1 MARLFQCQNQ
11 IEIWICNFTTL
22 VHLLPRICMAAMQ
35 SNMIIHTKNTPNP
48 PSLKHARIH
57 PKKWTNVDHVRQLSA
72 CCFCGSCCCCC
83 CCCCCCFGCCVK
95 VHCFRFFERER
106 FQHLHI
112 RYCIVLA
119 SEASPRSSAVYVPFS
134 CHQSDLTLLD
144 PAGSCGRN
152 LIISWNFAFST
163 FSCILVTFHDNI
175 CALTTFDMTTLTEQE
190 SGVVLFRLH
199 CAPQGWHVPACPWT
213 SVDSIRRQVEN
224 VEILQTPQLKN

>member
-1 MARLFQCQNQ
+1 MQFYDTGSFAATHLYGCHAIKYDHPHKKHTESTQFETCQDSPKKVDKRGPRSSIVSMLFLRFLLLLLLLLLLLFWLLRQGP
-11 IEIWICNFTTL
+11 
-22 VHLLPRICMAAMQ
+22 LLP
-35 SNMIIHTKNTPNP
+35 
-48 PSLKHARIH
+48 
-57 PKKWTNVDHVRQLSA
+57 
-72 CCFCGSCCCCC
+72 
-83 CCCCCCFGCCVK
+83 
-95 VHCFRFFERER
+95 FFERER